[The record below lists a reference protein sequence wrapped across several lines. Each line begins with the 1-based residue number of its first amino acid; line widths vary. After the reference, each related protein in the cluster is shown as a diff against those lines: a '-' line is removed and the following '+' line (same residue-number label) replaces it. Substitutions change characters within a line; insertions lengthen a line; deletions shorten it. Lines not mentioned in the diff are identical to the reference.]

1 MNWENTYRRLQR
13 LRGRELRSISSKADI
28 RFVSIS
34 PHHYVVETSRCLKT
48 RPTEELKKA
57 VKAMSLNKPI
67 HVETTV
73 FHGSTSSRSHPET
86 VLAALPDVEWLKV
99 DGRKHIVWRGKDSH
113 RLGTLRKSNSR
124 KYSKSS

>member
-1 MNWENTYRRLQR
+1 MDWKKTYSRLQK
-13 LRGRELRSISSKADI
+13 LQGREIRSISGRADI

-34 PHHYVVETSRCLKT
+34 PDHYVVETPRGPKPRRT
-48 RPTEELKKA
+48 RELMKA

-67 HVETTV
+67 HIETTV

-99 DGRKHIVWRGKDSH
+99 NGRKHIVWRGKDSH
-113 RLGTLRKSNSR
+113 RLGTLRKSDLR
-124 KYSKSS
+124 